1 MSPNVTEYPNGQ
13 DASTSM
19 KKKRTRAIKLIYHGS
34 IDELDHAHVYEN
46 SFGMLSP
53 AQRLEEGWKMV
64 QQAWELKG
72 RNLDELRFNR
82 TVAVIKRP

>member
-1 MSPNVTEYPNGQ
+1 MR
-13 DASTSM
+13 
-19 KKKRTRAIKLIYHGS
+19 KKRTRSVKLIYQGS
-34 IDELDHAHVYEN
+34 LEEIDHAQLYEN

-64 QQAWELKG
+64 QYAWELKG
-72 RNLDELRFNR
+72 RSLDELRFNR

>member
-1 MSPNVTEYPNGQ
+1 
-13 DASTSM
+13 M
-19 KKKRTRAIKLIYHGS
+19 KKKRTRDLKLIYHGRLDE
-34 IDELDHAHVYEN
+34 IDAAQVYLK

-64 QQAWELKG
+64 QYAWELKG
-72 RNLDELRFNR
+72 RSLDELRFNR